1 MIAREAATQTM
12 TYPSEK
18 TVLDW
23 PGDVAPDSDSDC
35 DLTVKLERIL
45 VRLAEYRPQADADLV
60 RRAFRFAFDKHDGQQ
75 RRSGEPYIIHP
86 VEITQIL
93 AELEM
98 DEATLAAGLLH
109 DVVEDCDVSVEQL
122 IAEFGPEVALLVD
135 GVTKLQIVGVDEGK
149 ERDATPE
156 DEEELS
162 AATLERRRK
171 HAELAKNAANIR
183 KIFVAMAK
191 DLRVII
197 IKLADRLHNM
207 RTLGALSPARQ
218 YRMASETLQ
227 IFAPLA
233 HRLGIWQL
241 KWQLEDLSFKY
252 VNPEA
257 YKEVSQMVARNRA
270 ERQAEV
276 DEAIQVLTDRL
287 KEEDIHAQVKG
298 RPKHL
303 YSIYNKM
310 QQQKLE
316 FADLFDLTAL
326 RVIVHTR
333 AECYHALGVVS
344 ATWTPIPGMYTDYI
358 AQSKTNLYQSLHIKV
373 TGPSG
378 LPIEVQIRTW
388 EMHRTAEFGVA
399 AHWQYKEGGKVSDQF
414 ERRLAFLRQQMFDWQ
429 NDSKS
434 SREFMQNIADDLFAD
449 QVFVS
454 TPRGDVFDLPVGST
468 PVDFAYRIHS
478 NVGQHCVGAKVN
490 GKMVPLSFRFDY
502 SNPEFKN
509 GMSVDIITRPSA
521 APSRD
526 WLAIVKTSHARTRI
540 RSYFRRLNRDENI
553 LKGREILE
561 KELAHQVE
569 RDAKSWGE
577 DPRSLIKDESL
588 RAIATSF
595 NILTDAEHR
604 EKDLM
609 AQIGQGT
616 IAPMT
621 VLNRLKPPPVLTD
634 ELHVSGTRANDR
646 KLQIQAGGLD
656 TENLQFR
663 RSRCCLPI
671 PGDEVIGYVTLS
683 SGLALHR
690 RECPNAKDAL
700 EHQPDRC
707 MPVAYIGNEGQV
719 FQVFL
724 IIETVD
730 RTGLLADV
738 SNTFA
743 ENKTFITAVKTQSH
757 RDRTATLDVAI
768 EVRDTEHLKT
778 IISKVHALPDILN
791 IHRAGPGRASVTS
804 SASNDIE
811 KGKRTL
817 VSRKGAR
824 KK

>member
-1 MIAREAATQTM
+1 M
-12 TYPSEK
+12 TYPSPK
-18 TVLDW
+18 
-23 PGDVAPDSDSDC
+23 PDTEWTPAEPQAGEQDR
-35 DLTVKLERIL
+35 DLTAQLERIL

-60 RRAFRFAFDKHDGQQ
+60 RRAFRFAFEKHEGQT
-75 RRSGEPYIIHP
+75 RNSGEPYITHP
-86 VEITQIL
+86 VEVTEIL

-109 DVVEDCDVSVEQL
+109 DVVEDCDVTGEIL
-122 IAEFGPEVALLVD
+122 IAEFGPEVAHLVD

-149 ERDATPE
+149 KRDATPE
-156 DEEELS
+156 DEEDLS
-162 AATLERRRK
+162 EATLERRK
-171 HAELAKNAANIR
+171 KQAELAKNAANIR

-191 DLRVII
+191 DLRVIV
-197 IKLADRLHNM
+197 IKLADRMHNM
-207 RTLGALSPARQ
+207 RTLAGLSPARQ
-218 YRMASETLQ
+218 FRMASETLQ

-257 YKEVSQMVARNRA
+257 YRDVSQMVARNRA
-270 ERQAEV
+270 DRQAEV
-276 DEAIQVLTDRL
+276 DEAIQALTDKL
-287 KEEDIHAQVKG
+287 KEEGIAAQVKG

-310 QQQKLE
+310 QQQRLE

-326 RVIVHTR
+326 RIIVHTR
-333 AECYHALGVVS
+333 SECYHALGVVS
-344 ATWTPIPGMYTDYI
+344 ALWTPIPGMYTDYI

-373 TGPSG
+373 TGPTGS
-378 LPIEVQIRTW
+378 PVEVQIRTW

-429 NDSKS
+429 NDSKN
-434 SREFMQNIADDLFAD
+434 SREFMQNIADDLFTD

-454 TPRGDVFDLPVGST
+454 TPKGDVFDLPVGST

-490 GKMVPLSFRFDY
+490 GRMVPLSFRFEFT
-502 SNPEFKN
+502 NPEFKN
-509 GMSVDIITRPSA
+509 GMSVDIITRPNA

-526 WLAIVKTSHARTRI
+526 WLGFVKTSHARTRI
-540 RSYFRRLNRDENI
+540 RSYFRRQNRDENI
-553 LKGREILE
+553 LKGREMLE
-561 KELAHQVE
+561 KELQHQID
-569 RDAKSWGE
+569 RDAKAWG
-577 DPRSLIKDESL
+577 DAPHSLIKDEQL

-595 NILTDAEHR
+595 NILTEEEHR
-604 EKDLM
+604 EKDLL

-616 IAPMT
+616 IAPLT
-621 VLNRLKPPPVLTD
+621 VLNRLKPAAVPAD
-634 ELHVSGTRANDR
+634 ELRTSETRADDR
-646 KLQIQAGGLD
+646 KLQIRAGAMD
-656 TENLQFR
+656 AENVEFR

-671 PGDEVIGYVTLS
+671 PGDEVIGYVTR
-683 SGLALHR
+683 GRGMALHR
-690 RECPNAKDAL
+690 RECPNAQQAL
-700 EHQPDRC
+700 QHEADRC

-719 FQVFL
+719 FQVYL

-738 SNTFA
+738 SNIFG

-757 RDRTATLDVAI
+757 RDKTATLEVAI

-778 IISKVHALPDILN
+778 IIGKVHALPDILN
-791 IHRAGPGRASVTS
+791 IHRAGPNKASGTPVS
-804 SASNDIE
+804 SDLE
-811 KGKRTL
+811 KGKRAI

-824 KK
+824 TK

>member
-1 MIAREAATQTM
+1 M
-12 TYPSEK
+12 TYPSQNTALE
-18 TVLDW
+18 W
-23 PGDVAPDSDSDC
+23 PTDGPPPSEGDC
-35 DLTVKLERIL
+35 DLTAKLDRIL
-45 VRLAEYRPQADADLV
+45 DRLALYRPQADPDLV
-60 RRAFRFAFDKHDGQQ
+60 RRAFRFAFTAHDGQV
-75 RRSGEPYIIHP
+75 RRSGEPYIVHP
-86 VEITQIL
+86 VEVTEIL

-109 DVVEDCDVSVEQL
+109 DVVEDCEVTTEQL
-122 IAEFGPEVALLVD
+122 VTEFGPEVAMLVD

-149 ERDATPE
+149 ERAATPE
-156 DEEELS
+156 DDEELS
-162 AATLERRRK
+162 AATLERRK
-171 HAELAKNAANIR
+171 KSAELAKNAANIR

-218 YRMASETLQ
+218 YRMALETLQ

-276 DEAIQVLTDRL
+276 DEAVEILSARL
-287 KEEDIHAQVKG
+287 KEEGIDAQVKG

-316 FADLFDLTAL
+316 FADLLDLTAL
-326 RVIVHTR
+326 RIIVHTH
-333 AECYHALGVVS
+333 AECYLALWIVS
-344 ATWTPIPGMYTDYI
+344 STWKPIPGMYTDYI
-358 AQSKTNLYQSLHIKV
+358 NQSKTNLYQSLHIKV
-373 TGPSG
+373 IGPSG
-378 LPIEVQIRTW
+378 RPVEVQIRTW

-399 AHWQYKEGGKVSDQF
+399 AHWQYKEGGKVSDEF

-429 NDSKS
+429 NDSKNS
-434 SREFMQNIADDLFAD
+434 QEFMQNIADDLFAD

-490 GKMVPLSFRFDY
+490 GRMVPLSFRFDHT
-502 SNPEFKN
+502 NPEFKN
-509 GMSVDIITRPSA
+509 GMTVDIITRPNA

-526 WLAIVKTSHARTRI
+526 WLAFVKSSHARTRI
-540 RSYFRRLNRDENI
+540 RSYFRRQSRDENI
-553 LKGREILE
+553 LKGREMLE

-569 RDAKSWGE
+569 RDAKAWGD

-588 RAIATSF
+588 RTVAMTF
-595 NILTDAEHR
+595 NILTDDEVR
-604 EKDLM
+604 DKDLL

-616 IAPMT
+616 IAPLT
-621 VLNRLKPPPVLTD
+621 VLNRLKPPAPPTD
-634 ELHVSGTRANDR
+634 ELHVSGTRADDR
-646 KLQIQAGGLD
+646 KLQIQAGGID
-656 TENLQFR
+656 TENMLFR

-671 PGDEVIGYVTLS
+671 PGDEVIGYYTR
-683 SGLALHR
+683 GRGMALHR

-700 EHQPDRC
+700 EHEPERC
-707 MPVAYIGNEGQV
+707 TPVEYCGNEGQV
-719 FQVFL
+719 YQVYL
-724 IIETVD
+724 IIETMD

-738 SNTFA
+738 SNTFS

-757 RDRTATLDVAI
+757 RDKTATLDVAI
-768 EVRDTEHLKT
+768 EVRDTEHLKM
-778 IISKVHALPDILN
+778 IIGKVGALPDILN
-791 IHRAGPGRASVTS
+791 IHRAGPGKASVVTTGPT
-804 SASNDIE
+804 DLE
-811 KGKRTL
+811 RGKRAI
-817 VSRKGAR
+817 VSRKR
-824 KK
+824 SK